1 MPTTVIKGKK
11 FTKEPQWSSRR
22 VGEEIGVREE
32 PGEKL

>member
-22 VGEEIGVREE
+22 AGEEIGVREE
-32 PGEKL
+32 PGEKH